1 MRAFLNLLRQD
12 RSLTP
17 ANNLKRWEAVV
28 ADQLEVTIGGVGNFT
43 WRMGLKSKE

>member
-17 ANNLKRWEAVV
+17 ANSLKRWEVV
-28 ADQLEVTIGGVGNFT
+28 MADQFEVTIGGFGNFP